1 MSLLE
6 KLKKASTVKATD
18 VLSQSKL
25 FNKKDMATT
34 PIPIINLA
42 LSGSVDGGLT
52 PGLTVLAAPS
62 KHFKSNMALVM
73 ASSYLKKY
81 PDAVCLLY
89 DTEFGIT
96 PEYLKAMGVDPD
108 RCIHT
113 PIEHVEQLKFDIMKQ
128 LENIERGDKVVIV
141 LDSIGNL
148 ASKKEVE
155 DALDGKSVADMTRA
169 KQIKSLFR
177 MVTPYLTTRDIPMIV
192 INHTIQTIEM
202 FSKQVMTGGTGIM
215 YSANTV
221 FFMGKSQEKEG
232 TETIGYN
239 FTITIEKSRF
249 VRERSKFPFLVTWE
263 GGISKWSGLLDIGLE
278 LGWVQ
283 KPSNGW
289 FEGVNPETGEIL
301 TQKKRRSETD
311 TSDFWL
317 PILKAGYDKALNKR
331 YAIGNIK
338 AIDSAD
344 EKNEEVYDEIE
355 SENV

>member
-1 MSLLE
+1 MSLMD
-6 KLKKASTVKATD
+6 KIKKNSTIKQTEI
-18 VLSQSKL
+18 LSESKL
-25 FNKKDMATT
+25 FNRKDMAPT
-34 PIPIINLA
+34 PIPIMNLA
-42 LSGSVDGGLT
+42 LSGSIDGGLT

-73 ASSYLKKY
+73 AGSYLKKY

-96 PEYLKAMGVDPD
+96 PEYLKAMGVDPQ

-113 PIEHVEQLKFDIMKQ
+113 PIEHVEQLKFDIIKQ

-148 ASKKEVE
+148 ASKKEMD

-221 FFMGKSQEKEG
+221 FFIGKSQEKDG

-239 FTITIEKSRF
+239 FNITIEKSRF
-249 VRERSKFPFLVTWE
+249 VRERSKFPLLVTWE

-278 LGWVQ
+278 IGWIQ

-301 TQKKRRSETD
+301 APKQRRADTD
-311 TSDFWL
+311 TAEFWE
-317 PILKAGYDKALNKR
+317 PILKGGYDKALNER
-331 YAIGNIK
+331 FAIGHIK
-338 AIDSAD
+338 AVV
-344 EKNEEVYDEIE
+344 EEVEYDKDTEE
-355 SENV
+355 E

>member
-1 MSLLE
+1 MSLMD
-6 KLKKASTVKATD
+6 KLKKNSTIKHTEM
-18 VLSQSKL
+18 LSESKL
-25 FNKKDMATT
+25 FNRKDMAPT
-34 PIPIINLA
+34 PIPIMNLA
-42 LSGSVDGGLT
+42 LSGAIDGGLT

-73 ASSYLKKY
+73 AGSYLNKY

-113 PIEHVEQLKFDIMKQ
+113 PIEHVEQLKFDIVKQ
-128 LENIERGDKVVIV
+128 LEGIERSDKVVII

-148 ASKKEVE
+148 ASKKELD
-155 DALDGKSVADMTRA
+155 DAMDGKSVADMTRA

-221 FFMGKSQEKEG
+221 FFIGKSQEKDG

-239 FTITIEKSRF
+239 FNITIEKSRF
-249 VRERSKFPFLVTWE
+249 VRERSKFPLLVTWE

-278 LGWVQ
+278 IGWIQ

-289 FEGVNPETGEIL
+289 FEGVNPTTGEIL
-301 TQKKRRSETD
+301 TSKHRRADTD
-311 TSDFWL
+311 SAEFWE
-317 PILKAGYDKALNKR
+317 PILKAGYDKALHER
-331 YAIGNIK
+331 FAIGHIK
-338 AIDSAD
+338 AIVEDPIAMSA
-344 EKNEEVYDEIE
+344 EELEDVE
-355 SENV
+355 